1 MAKETPGEWISNGA
15 GGWYIVDPKGIAR
28 PARAYAAELRVD
40 GKEIPPRPK
49 EAEGF
54 RLFTDLQLE
63 LFEAGDAGEFRGL
76 SLGQMA
82 KKLGEIL
89 SMGKRHG

>member
-1 MAKETPGEWISNGA
+1 MARETPGGWIPNGA
-15 GGWYIVDPKGIAR
+15 GGWYIVDEKGIAR
-28 PARAYAAELRVD
+28 PARQYTAELRVD

-54 RLFTDLQLE
+54 RLFTDLQLA

-76 SLGQMA
+76 TLGQMA

-89 SMGKRHG
+89 SMREKHG